1 MLKIYHIIVKL
12 CPHFEEALMSWLQE
26 GRVYTDWDLVFTW
39 NQKRHENLNDST
51 MLCDDLTPI
60 VNGSVLV

>member
-1 MLKIYHIIVKL
+1 
-12 CPHFEEALMSWLQE
+12 MSWLQE
-26 GRVYTDWDLVFTW
+26 GRVYINWDLVFTW
-39 NQKRHENLNDST
+39 NRKRHENLNDST